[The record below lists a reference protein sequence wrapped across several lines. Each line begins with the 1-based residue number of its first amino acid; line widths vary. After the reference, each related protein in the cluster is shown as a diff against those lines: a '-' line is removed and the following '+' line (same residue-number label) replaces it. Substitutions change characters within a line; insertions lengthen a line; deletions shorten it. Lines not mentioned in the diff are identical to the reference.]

1 MGIAEDA
8 LQVAVGTKSWEREQG
23 GESLDMLHGS
33 SWSQTARSLPH
44 LLAKIREPAEQ
55 AQPQA
60 GCGIGEEDALS
71 FTHSNLHRAKRKD
84 CLFGEDSFT
93 SCQKEAS

>member
-71 FTHSNLHRAKRKD
+71 FTHSNLHRAN
-84 CLFGEDSFT
+84 LFIVMNLHQDGG
-93 SCQKEAS
+93 ARI